1 MSCQCTIESTWH
13 STRGLLSALAET
25 ALEYLYHEAACFLCP
40 FAYLQHEGASWT
52 SRETYLDRSFCLEI
66 FPGMERIQPPCNPA
80 HCLVLTLV
88 PGMGWAHRNPEF
100 PYWLLHAWASSLG
113 EGARSMFPTVRWKD
127 TKPFC
132 KRAFLLN
139 IIHLQGRGWG
149 WGENSIL
156 NKNTQTFLIDFKQM
170 QISS

>member
-1 MSCQCTIESTWH
+1 MHHWKHLAFHQRSTSCTCGNSSRIS
-13 STRGLLSALAET
+13 LS
-25 ALEYLYHEAACFLCP
+25 EAACFLCP

-80 HCLVLTLV
+80 QCLVLTLV
-88 PGMGWAHRNPEF
+88 PGMGWAHRNPKF

-113 EGARSMFPTVRWKD
+113 EGAKSIFPTVRWKD

-139 IIHLQGRGWG
+139 IIHLRGRGLG
-149 WGENSIL
+149 GGENNIL
-156 NKNTQTFLIDFKQM
+156 NKNTETFLINFKQM